1 MEYITLNNGVQ
12 MPILGLGTYMLQ
24 GKQCEDCILD
34 AIDLGYRL
42 FDTAQLYH
50 NEQAVGNA
58 LKRSTVDRRELFIT
72 TKVYSPN
79 NSYQETKKAIEQ
91 SLNKLQTEYIDL
103 FLIHEP
109 YREAEEMY
117 RAMEEAYYE
126 GKIRAIGISNFRA
139 DRYLEFVKHVDIIPA
154 INQVEAHVFFSQDT
168 LQKIM
173 EEHGTKMNAW
183 SPFAAGRHNFFNHPV
198 LQKIGKQY
206 DKSTAQIGLRYL
218 VQRGISVI
226 PKSSNKER
234 IAQNLDILDFILS
247 KTDMQKIKQLD
258 SGKSLFGW
266 Y

>member
-24 GKQCEDCILD
+24 GKECEDCILD

-58 LKRSTVDRRELFIT
+58 LKRSTVERRELFIT

-79 NSYQETKKAIEQ
+79 NSYQGTKKAIEQ
-91 SLNKLQTEYIDL
+91 SLNELQTEYIDL

-139 DRYLEFVKHVDIIPA
+139 DRYLE
-154 INQVEAHVFFSQDT
+154 
-168 LQKIM
+168 
-173 EEHGTKMNAW
+173 
-183 SPFAAGRHNFFNHPV
+183 
-198 LQKIGKQY
+198 
-206 DKSTAQIGLRYL
+206 
-218 VQRGISVI
+218 
-226 PKSSNKER
+226 
-234 IAQNLDILDFILS
+234 
-247 KTDMQKIKQLD
+247 
-258 SGKSLFGW
+258 
-266 Y
+266 